1 MAFSGE
7 SAQGAAYATPR
18 RSFGRAE
25 DCSVKNGQSRYLL
38 N

>member
-7 SAQGAAYATPR
+7 SAQGAGYATPR
-18 RSFGRAE
+18 RSSGRAG
-25 DCSVKNGQSRYLL
+25 DFSVKIDQSPNLL